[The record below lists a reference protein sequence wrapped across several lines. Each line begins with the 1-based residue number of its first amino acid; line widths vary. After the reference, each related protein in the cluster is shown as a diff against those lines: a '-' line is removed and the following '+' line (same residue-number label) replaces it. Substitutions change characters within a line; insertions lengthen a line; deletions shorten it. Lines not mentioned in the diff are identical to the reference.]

1 MMKLD
6 LERYT
11 LHTRVLWLM
20 IIRLIVI
27 TVSLLI
33 GVAVKEVMFGKFYHY
48 IHFYYI
54 ISLLYI
60 ILLQRARQVQFLG
73 AFQIGIDLLAI
84 TSIVLSTDPIYQVY
98 GNLFILVILTSNIV
112 FPKYGGMLTALLS
125 SLLYC
130 GTVLYNYY
138 YYQEVSYHA
147 TGDYAIYVTYLYVT
161 IFLGVGYLSS
171 YVSRM
176 LAQKTEELRQL
187 QEQSGYVFC
196 NINTGMLIVDENGF
210 VVYANPAAGRIVQ
223 HEAEEL
229 RNMHWHCLLGIN
241 DTDGASTRERL
252 QRGQEVEVRT
262 CDRLG
267 NEIEVAA
274 AVSPITHPAVMRY
287 CTVLFRDLRE
297 QREHERRLRDTN
309 RLGGIVE
316 LAATIAHEIRN
327 PLTSLSGS
335 AELLQERIH
344 EPDARRLLTT
354 IIHEVERLD
363 AIVED
368 FVTFTR
374 LRSMVFQHVDLNEV
388 LTELAVLLYH
398 NRRFKPN
405 TKIIYRELNQ
415 PLPVVLD
422 PRQFKQALLNIG
434 LNALDA
440 MPHGGELELVID
452 AAENSEM
459 ITITLRDTGCGIPAE
474 VRQRI
479 FEPFFSTKE
488 NGSGIGLYVTQ
499 RIIESHHGTI
509 TVASEVGKGTLFC
522 VKIPRTITPEYA

>member
-1 MMKLD
+1 
-6 LERYT
+6 
-11 LHTRVLWLM
+11 
-20 IIRLIVI
+20 
-27 TVSLLI
+27 
-33 GVAVKEVMFGKFYHY
+33 
-48 IHFYYI
+48 
-54 ISLLYI
+54 LLYI
-60 ILLQRARQVQFLG
+60 ILMQRARHVQFLG
-73 AFQIGIDLLAI
+73 AFQIGVDLLAI
-84 TSIVLSTDPIYQVY
+84 TSIVLSTDPIYQIY
-98 GNLFILVILTSNIV
+98 GNLFVLVILTSNIV

-138 YYQEVSYHA
+138 YYQEVSYRA
-147 TGDYAIYVTYLYVT
+147 GGDYAIYVTYLYIT

-187 QEQSGYVFC
+187 QEQSDYVFR

-210 VVYANPAAGRIVQ
+210 VIYANPAASRIFQ
-223 HEAEEL
+223 HEIEAL
-229 RNMHWHCLLGIN
+229 QGMHWHCLLGIN
-241 DTDGASTRERL
+241 DTDSAVTRERL
-252 QRGQEVEVRT
+252 QRGQETEVHTR
-262 CDRLG
+262 DRLG
-267 NEIEVAA
+267 NNLIMAASVSSIE
-274 AVSPITHPAVMRY
+274 HPLAKHY

-297 QREHERRLRDTN
+297 QREHERRVRDAN

-335 AELLQERIH
+335 AELLQERVQ
-344 EPDARRLLTT
+344 DADSRLLLST
-354 IIHEVERLD
+354 IVHEVERLD

-368 FVTFTR
+368 FLTFTR
-374 LRSMVFQHVDLNEV
+374 LRSMAFQRVDLNDV

-398 NRRFKPN
+398 NRRFTPA
-405 TKIIYRELNQ
+405 TKIIYRELNE

-440 MPHGGELELVID
+440 MPNGGELEIAVQPD
-452 AAENSEM
+452 AREQI
-459 ITITLRDTGCGIPAE
+459 ITVLLRDTGNGIPPD
-474 VRQRI
+474 VQQRM

-488 NGSGIGLYVTQ
+488 SGSGIGLYVTQ

-509 TVASEVGKGTLFC
+509 EVVSEVGKGATFY
-522 VKIPRTITPEYA
+522 VRIPVALTQEQA

>member
-1 MMKLD
+1 MKLD

-11 LHTRVLWLM
+11 LHTRIWWLM

-27 TVSLLI
+27 TISLLI
-33 GVAVKEVMFGKFYHY
+33 GIAVKEVMFGKFYHY
-48 IHFYYI
+48 IYFYYI

-60 ILLQRARQVQFLG
+60 ILMQRARHVQFLG
-73 AFQIGIDLLAI
+73 AFQIAIDLLAI

-98 GNLFILVILTSNIV
+98 GNLFILVILSSNIV
-112 FPKYGGMLTALLS
+112 FPKYGGIVTALLS
-125 SLLYC
+125 ALLYC

-138 YYQEVSYHA
+138 YYEQVSYHA
-147 TGDYAIYVTYLYVT
+147 SGEYAIYVTYLYIT

-187 QEQSGYVFC
+187 QEQSGYVFRK
-196 NINTGMLIVDENGF
+196 INTGMLIVDENGY

-223 HEAEEL
+223 HDAEAL
-229 RNMHWHCLLGIN
+229 LKMHWHCLLGIN
-241 DTDGASTRERL
+241 DTDGTVTRERL
-252 QRGQEVEVRT
+252 LRGQEVEVRT
-262 CDRLG
+262 RDRLG
-267 NEIEVAA
+267 NEVVLAA
-274 AVSPITHPAVMRY
+274 TVSPIEHPLAMRY

-335 AELLQERIH
+335 AELLMERIH
-344 EPDARRLLTT
+344 EPESQKLLTT
-354 IIHEVERLD
+354 IIHEVDRLN

-398 NRRFKPN
+398 NRRFTPN
-405 TKIIYRELNQ
+405 SKIIYRELNQ
-415 PLPVVLD
+415 PLPVVID

-440 MPHGGELELVID
+440 MPHGGELEVAID
-452 AAENSEM
+452 PAEQAEM
-459 ITITLRDTGCGIPAE
+459 ITITLRDTGSGIPAD
-474 VRQRI
+474 VQQRM
-479 FEPFFSTKE
+479 FEPFFTTKE
-488 NGSGIGLYVTQ
+488 NGTGIGLYVTQ
-499 RIIESHHGTI
+499 QIIESHHGTI
-509 TVASEVGKGTLFC
+509 TVASEVGKGTLFTI
-522 VKIPRTITPEYA
+522 KIPKTITQE

>member
-1 MMKLD
+1 MKLD

-20 IIRLIVI
+20 IIRLAVI
-27 TVSLLI
+27 TISLLI
-33 GVAVKEVMFGKFYHY
+33 GMAVKEVMFGKFYHY
-48 IHFYYI
+48 IYFYYI
-54 ISLLYI
+54 VSLLYI
-60 ILLQRARQVQFLG
+60 ILIQRARHVQFLG

-84 TSIVLSTDPIYQVY
+84 TSIVLCTDPIYQVY

-112 FPKYGGMLTALLS
+112 FPKYGGIVTALLS

-130 GTVLYNYY
+130 GTVLYNFHYY
-138 YYQEVSYHA
+138 EQTSYHA
-147 TGDYAIYVTYLYVT
+147 SGEYVIYVTYLYIT

-187 QEQSGYVFC
+187 QEQSSYVFR
-196 NINTGMLIVDENGF
+196 NINTGMLIVDENGDVIF
-210 VVYANPAAGRIVQ
+210 ANPAAGRILQ
-223 HEAEEL
+223 HDAEAL
-229 RNMHWHCLLGIN
+229 LKMHWHALLDIQ
-241 DTDGASTRERL
+241 GAEGTVTCERL
-252 QRGQEVEVRT
+252 LRGHEVELRT
-262 CDRLG
+262 RDRLG
-267 NEIEVAA
+267 NEVVLAA
-274 AVSPITHPAVMRY
+274 TVSPIEHPLAMRY

-297 QREHERRLRDTN
+297 QREHERRVRDTN
-309 RLGGIVE
+309 RLSGIVE

-344 EPDARRLLTT
+344 EPDARQLLLT
-354 IIHEVERLD
+354 IIHDVERMD

-374 LRSMVFQHVDLNEV
+374 LRSMAFQPVDLNEV

-398 NRRFKPN
+398 NRRFRPN

-415 PLPVVLD
+415 PLPVVID

-440 MPHGGELELVID
+440 MPQGGEFEVAVDPAAHDELV
-452 AAENSEM
+452 
-459 ITITLRDTGCGIPAE
+459 TITLRDTGSGIPAE
-474 VRQRI
+474 VQQRM

-488 NGSGIGLYVTQ
+488 SGSGIGLYVTQ

-509 TVASEVGKGTLFC
+509 TVASEVGKGALFT
-522 VKIPRTITPEYA
+522 VKIPRTITQEYA